1 MKIVM
6 NFSNGNES
14 INELTLSQ
22 EASALVAQYKN
33 IIREQDGK
41 IQSINERVQE
51 LQMQNE
57 NLTVR
62 KAFSKKLLNFKAFSL
77 FSTGKAN

>member
-1 MKIVM
+1 MKIIT

-22 EASALVAQYKN
+22 EASSLVAQYKN

-41 IQSINERVQE
+41 IQSINER
-51 LQMQNE
+51 LQDFQQQNE
-57 NLTVR
+57 NLSVGVLT
-62 KAFSKKLLNFKAFSL
+62 SL
-77 FSTGKAN
+77 R

>member
-1 MKIVM
+1 MKIVT

-41 IQSINERVQE
+41 IQSINERVKE
-51 LQMQNE
+51 LQLYNE

-62 KAFSKKLLNFKAFSL
+62 NLLLHRKEKA
-77 FSTGKAN
+77 ST

>member
-1 MKIVM
+1 MKIVT

-22 EASALVAQYKN
+22 EASSLVAQYKN

-41 IQSINERVQE
+41 IQSINEKLKE
-51 LQMQNE
+51 LQIQNE
-57 NLTVR
+57 NLTV
-62 KAFSKKLLNFKAFSL
+62 KTWKFVS
-77 FSTGKAN
+77 

>member
-1 MKIVM
+1 MKIIT

-22 EASALVAQYKN
+22 EASSLVAQYKN

-41 IQSINERVQE
+41 IQSINERLKD
-51 LQMQNE
+51 LQQQNE
-57 NLTVR
+57 NLTVS
-62 KAFSKKLLNFKAFSL
+62 FLKKCAIKTS
-77 FSTGKAN
+77 

>member
-1 MKIVM
+1 MKIIT

-22 EASALVAQYKN
+22 EASSLVAQYKN

-41 IQSINERVQE
+41 IQSINERLKDFQ
-51 LQMQNE
+51 QQNE
-57 NLTVR
+57 NLSVGVLT
-62 KAFSKKLLNFKAFSL
+62 SL
-77 FSTGKAN
+77 R

>member
-1 MKIVM
+1 MKIVT

-22 EASALVAQYKN
+22 EASSLVAQYKN

-41 IQSINERVQE
+41 IQSINERLKEVQQ
-51 LQMQNE
+51 LND
-57 NLTVR
+57 NLTVTQI
-62 KAFSKKLLNFKAFSL
+62 SL
-77 FSTGKAN
+77 S